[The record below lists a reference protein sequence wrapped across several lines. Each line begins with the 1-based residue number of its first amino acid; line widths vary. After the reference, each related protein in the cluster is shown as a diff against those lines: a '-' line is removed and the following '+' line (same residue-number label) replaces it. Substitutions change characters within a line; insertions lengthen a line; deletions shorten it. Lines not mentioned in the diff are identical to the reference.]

1 MNACSAWALLGRGT
15 SDASCGDNVSTPNEW
30 DLLKHQFDAL
40 VQNESVDADDRIEKT
55 FDDQVRR
62 RFVEL
67 INRVAEPSKQDW
79 FPRIAK
85 GHFVEI

>member
-1 MNACSAWALLGRGT
+1 VGSGT
-15 SDASCGDNVSTPNEW
+15 SDAGHAETNVSTPNEW
-30 DLLKHQFDAL
+30 NLLRHQFDAL
-40 VQNESVDADDRIEKT
+40 VHNESVDADSIEKT
-55 FDDQVRR
+55 FDYQVRC

-67 INRVAEPSKQDW
+67 INRAAEPSKQNRDW

>member
-1 MNACSAWALLGRGT
+1 MGSGT
-15 SDASCGDNVSTPNEW
+15 SDAGHAETNVSTPNEW
-30 DLLKHQFDAL
+30 NLFKHQFDAL
-40 VQNESVDADDRIEKT
+40 VHNESVNADGIEKT

-67 INRVAEPSKQDW
+67 INRAAEPSKQDW

-85 GHFVEI
+85 GHFEEI